1 MNEDVK
7 IIVSNDVIK
16 RMTALPA
23 SVQTKGLEFMLKF
36 QTDPRSP
43 GINYETIHSAKDK
56 NLRSV
61 RIDQAYRGIIFRAP
75 KDNVFVWLH
84 VDKHDDAYAW
94 ATKRKMS
101 INPVNGALTLTNV
114 SFVEETVQRTAAPAP
129 SEPEPSF
136 SSLSDRDLMALGV
149 PEEMLPAARTIR
161 SEGDLD
167 AMRDELPVEAYEGL
181 FLVLAGDTVAS
192 ILVSRETRV
201 DQQIDTQDF
210 ASAADRDES
219 RSRFYVVQGENDL
232 QEILSA
238 PLEQWRVFLHPTQRR
253 LATRN
258 LNGPSRILGGAG
270 TGKTV
275 LAMHRAK
282 HLASELA
289 GTDKK
294 LLFTTFTTNLAL
306 DIEDGLK
313 SICSPNLMKHID
325 IINLDALVFRLLKAR
340 RYEHEIAFD
349 FEIKAKPVWDL
360 SMVDFDPSLG
370 VSRDFVREEF
380 EQVVLAQGLATR
392 DDYREAPRRGRGVM
406 LSRKKR
412 DALWEIFENYRLQL
426 SAKGLKEPDDAYRD
440 ACALLTDEG
449 CPPYAHAVVDET
461 QDFGPQALRLIR
473 ALVPH
478 GSNDLMFVGDGHQR
492 IYSKNKATMG
502 SCGIDIRGR
511 AKKLYLNYRTTEEIR
526 REAISLL
533 EGIEIDDLD
542 GGSDEIARYKS
553 LMHGPNPERIQG
565 VSMEAIRDGI
575 RDFIEQCLADSRDS
589 KIGVMA
595 PTTKLRDQLAKQ
607 IREAGY
613 KVATVNHR
621 ERLSRKDAQIFA
633 MTLHRAKGLEFD
645 AVVIVVDRE
654 LDEDLRKLVY
664 VGITRAKR
672 AARLY
677 QPAAPRGSGF
687 FSSDPAPAPS

>member
-23 SVQTKGLEFMLKF
+23 AVQTKGLEFMLKF

-43 GINYETIHSAKDK
+43 GINYETIQGAKDK
-56 NLRSV
+56 NFRSV
-61 RIDQAYRGIIFRAP
+61 RIDQGYRGIIFRAP
-75 KDNVFVWLH
+75 QDNVFVWLH
-84 VDKHDDAYAW
+84 IDKHDDAYAW

-101 INPVNGALTLTNV
+101 VNPVNGALTLTNV
-114 SFVEETVQRTAAPAP
+114 SFVEETVQRTAAPLP
-129 SEPEPSF
+129 SQPEPVF
-136 SSLSDRDLMALGV
+136 SGLSDRDLMALGV
-149 PEEMLPAARTIR
+149 PEEMLPAVRTIR

-167 AMRDELPVEAYEGL
+167 AMREELPVEAYEGL
-181 FLVLAGDTVAS
+181 FLVLAGDTVSS
-192 ILVSRETRV
+192 ILASRETRV
-201 DQQIDTQDF
+201 DLEIDTQDF
-210 ASAADRDES
+210 ATAAERDES
-219 RSRFYVVQGENDL
+219 RSRFYVVEGENDL

-282 HLASELA
+282 HLASTLV
-289 GTDKK
+289 GTDQK

-313 SICSPNLMKHID
+313 SICSPEQMKHID

-349 FEIKAKPVWDL
+349 FEAKCAPIWE
-360 SMVDFDPSLG
+360 SAMVDFDPSLG

-380 EQVVLAQGLATR
+380 EQVVLAQGLASR

-440 ACALLTDEG
+440 ACA
-449 CPPYAHAVVDET
+449 
-461 QDFGPQALRLIR
+461 I
-473 ALVPH
+473 
-478 GSNDLMFVGDGHQR
+478 
-492 IYSKNKATMG
+492 
-502 SCGIDIRGR
+502 
-511 AKKLYLNYRTTEEIR
+511 
-526 REAISLL
+526 
-533 EGIEIDDLD
+533 
-542 GGSDEIARYKS
+542 
-553 LMHGPNPERIQG
+553 
-565 VSMEAIRDGI
+565 
-575 RDFIEQCLADSRDS
+575 LADRRASALCPRRGGRDP
-589 KIGVMA
+589 G
-595 PTTKLRDQLAKQ
+595 LR
-607 IREAGY
+607 
-613 KVATVNHR
+613 
-621 ERLSRKDAQIFA
+621 
-633 MTLHRAKGLEFD
+633 
-645 AVVIVVDRE
+645 
-654 LDEDLRKLVY
+654 
-664 VGITRAKR
+664 
-672 AARLY
+672 
-677 QPAAPRGSGF
+677 PSGF
-687 FSSDPAPAPS
+687 EADPRPGATWPQRPDVRR

>member
-1 MNEDVK
+1 MREDVK

-23 SVQTKGLEFMLKF
+23 AVQTKGLEFMLKF

-43 GINYETIHSAKDK
+43 GINYETIQAAKDK
-56 NLRSV
+56 NFRSV
-61 RIDQAYRGIIFRAP
+61 RIDQGYRGIVFRAP
-75 KDNVFVWLH
+75 KDNVFIWLH
-84 VDKHDDAYAW
+84 IDKHDDAYAW
-94 ATKRKMS
+94 ATSRRMS
-101 INPVNGALTLTNV
+101 VNPVNGALTLTNV
-114 SFVEETVQRTAAPAP
+114 AFVEETVQRKAAPAP
-129 SEPEPSF
+129 SEPEPVF
-136 SSLSDRDLMALGV
+136 SGLSDRDLMALGV
-149 PEEMLPAARTIR
+149 PEEMIPAVRTIR

-167 AMRDELPVEAYEGL
+167 AMRAELPVEAYEGL
-181 FLVLAGDTVAS
+181 FLVLAGDSVSS
-192 ILVSRETRV
+192 ILAARETRV
-201 DQQIDTQDF
+201 DLDIDTKDF
-210 ASAADRDES
+210 ASAAERDES
-219 RSRFYVVQGENDL
+219 RSRFYVVEGENDL

-253 LATRN
+253 LAIRSV
-258 LNGPSRILGGAG
+258 NGPSRILGGAG

-282 HLASELA
+282 HLA
-289 GTDKK
+289 GTLVDTDRK

-313 SICSPNLMKHID
+313 SICSPEQMKQID
-325 IINLDALVFRLLKAR
+325 IINLDALVFRFLKAR

-349 FEIKAKPVWDL
+349 FEAKCAPVWD
-360 SMVDFDPSLG
+360 SAMVDFDPSLG

-380 EQVVLAQGLATR
+380 EQVVLAQGLTTR
-392 DDYREAPRRGRGVM
+392 DGYREASRRGRGVM

-412 DALWEIFENYRLQL
+412 DALWEIFENYRLHM

-440 ACALLTDEG
+440 ACAILADEG
-449 CPPYAHAVVDET
+449 NPPYAHAIVDET
-461 QDFGPQALRLIR
+461 QDFGPQALKLIR
-473 ALVPH
+473 ALVPP
-478 GSNDLMFVGDGHQR
+478 GPNDLMFVGDGHQR
-492 IYSKNKATMG
+492 IYAKNKATM
-502 SCGIDIRGR
+502 SRCGIDIRGR

-526 REAISLL
+526 REAVSLL
-533 EGIEIDDLD
+533 ENVEVDDLD
-542 GGSDEIARYKS
+542 GGSDEISRYKS
-553 LMHGPNPERIQG
+553 LLRGPEPERIQG
-565 VSMEAIRDGI
+565 ASMESIRDGI
-575 RDFIEQCLADSRDS
+575 RAFIEQCLEDNRDS
-589 KIGVMA
+589 KVGVMA

-645 AVVIVVDRE
+645 AVVIVVNRE
-654 LDEDLRKLVY
+654 LDENLRKLVY

-677 QPAAPRGSGF
+677 H
-687 FSSDPAPAPS
+687 

>member
-1 MNEDVK
+1 
-7 IIVSNDVIK
+7 
-16 RMTALPA
+16 
-23 SVQTKGLEFMLKF
+23 
-36 QTDPRSP
+36 
-43 GINYETIHSAKDK
+43 
-56 NLRSV
+56 
-61 RIDQAYRGIIFRAP
+61 
-75 KDNVFVWLH
+75 
-84 VDKHDDAYAW
+84 
-94 ATKRKMS
+94 
-101 INPVNGALTLTNV
+101 
-114 SFVEETVQRTAAPAP
+114 
-129 SEPEPSF
+129 
-136 SSLSDRDLMALGV
+136 
-149 PEEMLPAARTIR
+149 
-161 SEGDLD
+161 
-167 AMRDELPVEAYEGL
+167 
-181 FLVLAGDTVAS
+181 
-192 ILVSRETRV
+192 
-201 DQQIDTQDF
+201 
-210 ASAADRDES
+210 
-219 RSRFYVVQGENDL
+219 
-232 QEILSA
+232 
-238 PLEQWRVFLHPTQRR
+238 VFLHPTQRR

-282 HLASELA
+282 HLASQLV
-289 GTDKK
+289 GSDQR

-313 SICSPNLMKHID
+313 AICAPEQLKQID

-349 FEIKAKPVWDL
+349 FEAKCAPAWDAA
-360 SMVDFDPSLG
+360 MVDFDPSLG
-370 VSRDFVREEF
+370 VSRAFVREEF

-440 ACALLTDEG
+440 ACTLLEAEG
-449 CPPYAHAVVDET
+449 RPPYAHAVVDET
-461 QDFGPQALRLIR
+461 QDFGPQALKLIR
-473 ALVPH
+473 ALVPP
-478 GSNDLMFVGDGHQR
+478 GPNDLMFVGDGHQR
-492 IYSKNKATMG
+492 IYAKNKAAMS

-526 REAISLL
+526 REAVSLL
-533 EGIEIDDLD
+533 ENLEIDDLD

-553 LMHGPNPERIQG
+553 LLHGPAPEHIRG
-565 VSMEAIRDGI
+565 ASMERVPEGI
-575 RDFIEQCLADSRDS
+575 IEFIAACLEDNVDA

-595 PTTKLRDQLAKQ
+595 PTGTLRDQLAKQ
-607 IREAGY
+607 TRDAGY

-645 AVVIVVDRE
+645 AVVIVVNRA
-654 LDEDLRKLVY
+654 LDDELRKLVY

-677 QPAAPRGSGF
+677 SL
-687 FSSDPAPAPS
+687 D

>member
-1 MNEDVK
+1 MNQDVK
-7 IIVSNDVIK
+7 IIVSNAVIK

-23 SVQTKGLEFMLKF
+23 AVQSKGLEFMLKF

-43 GINYETIHSAKDK
+43 GINYERIQGAKDK

-61 RIDQAYRGIIFRAP
+61 RIDQAYRGIIFQAP
-75 KDNVFVWLH
+75 KDNVFIWLH
-84 VDKHDDAYAW
+84 VDQHDDAYQW
-94 ATKRKMS
+94 ASTRKMS
-101 INPVNGALTLTNV
+101 VNPVNGALTLTNLN
-114 SFVEETVQRTAAPAP
+114 FVEETVQRRAAPTP
-129 SEPEPSF
+129 SEPDPVF
-136 SSLSDRDLMALGV
+136 AGLSDRDLMAVGV
-149 PEEMLPAARTIR
+149 PEEMLPAVRTIR

-167 AMRDELPVEAYEGL
+167 AMREELPVEAYEGL
-181 FLVLAGDTVAS
+181 FLLLAGDSVSS
-192 ILVSRETRV
+192 ILSARETRV
-201 DQQIDTQDF
+201 DREIDTHDF

-219 RSRFYVVQGENDL
+219 RSRFYLVEGEQDL
-232 QEILSA
+232 QAILSA

-282 HLASELA
+282 HLAGNLA
-289 GTDKK
+289 GNLASDLANHGASGDQK

-313 SICSPNLMKHID
+313 SICSPEQMRRID
-325 IINLDALVFRLLKAR
+325 VINLDALVFRLLKAR

-349 FEIKAKPVWDL
+349 FEAQCASIWEAA
-360 SMVDFDPSLG
+360 MVDFDPGLG
-370 VSRDFVREEF
+370 VSRAFVREEF

-392 DDYREAPRRGRGVM
+392 DDYREAPRRGRGVL

-412 DALWEIFENYRLQL
+412 DALWEIFEDYRLQL

-440 ACALLTDEG
+440 ACHLLEDESR
-449 CPPYAHAVVDET
+449 PPYTHAVVDET
-461 QDFGPQALRLIR
+461 QDFGPQALKLIR
-473 ALVPH
+473 ALVPP
-478 GSNDLMFVGDGHQR
+478 GANDLMFVGDGHQR
-492 IYSKNKATMG
+492 IYAKNKAIM
-502 SCGIDIRGR
+502 SRCGIDIRGR

-526 REAISLL
+526 LEAVSML
-533 EGIEIDDLD
+533 ENLEVDDLD
-542 GGSDEIARYKS
+542 GGSDEIARYRS
-553 LMHGPNPERIQG
+553 LLHGPVPEHIRG
-565 VSMEAIRDGI
+565 APLERIRDGI
-575 RDFIEQCLADSRDS
+575 RTFIAGCLDEYVDA
-589 KIGVMA
+589 KVGVMA
-595 PTTKLRDQLAKQ
+595 PTGKLRDQLAKQ

-645 AVVIVVDRE
+645 AVVILVNRE
-654 LDEDLRKLVY
+654 LDDELRKLVY
-664 VGITRAKR
+664 VGMTRAKR

-677 QPAAPRGSGF
+677 SAEGL
-687 FSSDPAPAPS
+687 

>member
-1 MNEDVK
+1 MKEDVK

-16 RMTALPA
+16 RMTALPPG
-23 SVQTKGLEFMLKF
+23 VQTKGLEFMLKF
-36 QTDPRSP
+36 QTDPQSP
-43 GINYETIHSAKDK
+43 GINYETLQGAKDK
-56 NLRSV
+56 NFRSV
-61 RIDQAYRGIIFRAP
+61 RIGDDYRGIIFRAP
-75 KDNVFVWLH
+75 QDNVFVWLH
-84 VDKHDDAYAW
+84 IDKHDDAYAW
-94 ATKRKMS
+94 AIKRKMS
-101 INPVNGALTLTNV
+101 VNPVNGALTLTNV
-114 SFVEETVQRTAAPAP
+114 RFVEETVQREAAPVSSQP
-129 SEPEPSF
+129 VPVF
-136 SSLSDRDLMALGV
+136 SGLSDRDLMALGV
-149 PEEMLPAARTIR
+149 AQEMVPAVRTIR

-181 FLVLAGDTVAS
+181 FLVLAGDPVST
-192 ILVSRETRV
+192 ILASRETRV
-201 DQQIDTQDF
+201 DREIDTQDF

-219 RSRFYVVQGENDL
+219 RSRFFVVEGENDL

-253 LATRN
+253 LATSN

-282 HLASELA
+282 HLASTLVD
-289 GTDKK
+289 TDKK

-313 SICSPNLMKHID
+313 SICSPEQMTHID
-325 IINLDALVFRLLKAR
+325 IINLDALVYRFLKAR

-349 FEIKAKPVWDL
+349 YEAKCEPVWEAA
-360 SMVDFDPSLG
+360 MVDFDPSLG
-370 VSRDFVREEF
+370 VSREFVREEF
-380 EQVVLAQGLATR
+380 EQVVLAQGLASR
-392 DDYREAPRRGRGVM
+392 DEYREAPRRGRGVV

-412 DALWEIFENYRLQL
+412 DALWELFENYRLQL

-440 ACALLTDEG
+440 ASAILATAAR
-449 CPPYAHAVVDET
+449 PPYAHAVVDET

-473 ALVPH
+473 ALVPPEP
-478 GSNDLMFVGDGHQR
+478 NDLMFVGDGHQR
-492 IYSKNKATMG
+492 IYAKNKASMS

-526 REAISLL
+526 REAVLLL
-533 EGIEIDDLD
+533 EEVEVDDLD
-542 GGSDEIARYKS
+542 GGSDEISRYKS
-553 LMHGPNPERIQG
+553 LLHGPKPQLIHG
-565 VSMEAIRDGI
+565 ASMESIRDGVG
-575 RDFIEQCLADSRDS
+575 DFIRECLDDHHDT

-595 PTTKLRDQLAKQ
+595 PTAKLRDQLAKQ
-607 IREAGY
+607 IRETGY

-645 AVVIVVDRE
+645 AVVIVVNRV
-654 LDEDLRKLVY
+654 LDENLRKLVY
-664 VGITRAKR
+664 VGMTRAKR

-677 QPAAPRGSGF
+677 R
-687 FSSDPAPAPS
+687 

>member
-1 MNEDVK
+1 MGKMHERTKPMNQDVK
-7 IIVSNDVIK
+7 IIVSNAVIK

-23 SVQTKGLEFMLKF
+23 AVQSKGLEFMLKF
-36 QTDPRSP
+36 QTDPHSP
-43 GINYETIHSAKDK
+43 GINYERIQGAKDK

-75 KDNVFVWLH
+75 MDNVFVWLH
-84 VDKHDDAYAW
+84 VDTHDDAYQW
-94 ATKRKMS
+94 ASTRKMS
-101 INPVNGALTLTNV
+101 VNPVNGALTLTNLN
-114 SFVEETVQRTAAPAP
+114 FVEETVQRRAAPAP
-129 SEPEPSF
+129 SEPEPVF
-136 SSLSDRDLMALGV
+136 TELSDRDLMAVGV
-149 PEEMLPAARTIR
+149 PEEMLPAVRTIR

-167 AMRDELPVEAYEGL
+167 VMRDELPVEAYEGL
-181 FLVLAGDTVAS
+181 FLLLAGDSVSS
-192 ILVSRETRV
+192 ILSARETRV
-201 DQQIDTQDF
+201 DWQIDTDDF

-219 RSRFYVVQGENDL
+219 RSRFYVVEGEQDL
-232 QEILSA
+232 QAILSA

-253 LATRN
+253 LATRT
-258 LNGPSRILGGAG
+258 LKGPSRILGGAG

-275 LAMHRAK
+275 LAMYRAK
-282 HLASELA
+282 HLASNLV
-289 GTDKK
+289 GSDQK

-313 SICSPNLMKHID
+313 SICSPEQMQRID
-325 IINLDALVFRLLKAR
+325 VINLDALVFRLLKTR
-340 RYEHEIAFD
+340 RYEHTIAFD
-349 FEIKAKPVWDL
+349 FQAKCASAWEAA
-360 SMVDFDPSLG
+360 MVDFDPGLG
-370 VSRDFVREEF
+370 ISGVFVRDEF
-380 EQVVLAQGLATR
+380 EQVVLAQGLATC

-412 DALWEIFENYRLQL
+412 DALWEIFEDYRLQL

-440 ACALLTDEG
+440 ACHLLEDESR
-449 CPPYAHAVVDET
+449 PPYTHAVIDET

-473 ALVPH
+473 ALVPP
-478 GSNDLMFVGDGHQR
+478 GPNDLMFVGDGHQR
-492 IYSKNKATMG
+492 IYAKNKATM
-502 SCGIDIRGR
+502 SRCGIDIRGR

-526 REAISLL
+526 LEAVSML
-533 EGIEIDDLD
+533 ENVEVDDLD

-553 LMHGPNPERIQG
+553 LLHGPAPEHIRG
-565 VSMEAIRDGI
+565 ASMEAVRDGVTA
-575 RDFIEQCLADSRDS
+575 FIAGCLEDQVDA
-589 KIGVMA
+589 KVGVMA
-595 PTTKLRDQLAKQ
+595 PTGKLRDQLAKQ

-645 AVVIVVDRE
+645 AVVIVVNRE
-654 LDEDLRKLVY
+654 LDDELRKLVY

-677 QPAAPRGSGF
+677 SA
-687 FSSDPAPAPS
+687 D

>member
-1 MNEDVK
+1 MTEDIK

-16 RMTALPA
+16 GMTRLPN
-23 SVQTKGLEFMLKF
+23 SVQTKALEFMLKF

-43 GINYETIHSAKDK
+43 GINYERINAARDK

-61 RIDQAYRGIIFRAP
+61 RIDQAYRGIIFQAP
-75 KDNVFVWLH
+75 RDNVFIWLH

-94 ATKRKMS
+94 AEKHKMS
-101 INPVNGALTLTNV
+101 INPVNGALTLTNLT
-114 SFVEETVQRTAAPAP
+114 FVEETVKRSVAPAP
-129 SEPEPSF
+129 TQPNPLFED
-136 SSLSDRDLMALGV
+136 LSDRDLMALGV
-149 PEEMLPAARTIR
+149 PEEMLPAVRTLR

-167 AMRDELPVEAYEGL
+167 ALQPELPVEAYEGL
-181 FLVLAGDTVAS
+181 FLVLAGDTVSS
-192 ILVSRETRV
+192 ILASRETRV
-201 DQQIDTQDF
+201 DRDIDTEDY
-210 ASAADRDES
+210 AAAAERDES
-219 RSRFYVVQGENDL
+219 RSRFYVVEGENDL

-258 LNGPSRILGGAG
+258 FNGPSRILGGAG

-282 HLASELA
+282 HLA
-289 GTDKK
+289 GTLVGTEKK

-313 SICSPNLMKHID
+313 SICTDEQLRHIE
-325 IINLDALVFRLLKAR
+325 IINLDALVYRLLKAK

-349 FEIKAKPVWDL
+349 FEAKCQPLWEAV
-360 SMVDFDPSLG
+360 MVDFDPSLG
-370 VSRDFVREEF
+370 VSSNYVREEF
-380 EQVVLAQGLATR
+380 EQVVLAQGLTTR
-392 DDYREAPRRGRGVM
+392 DAYREAPRKGRGSI
-406 LSRKKR
+406 LSRQKR

-426 SAKGLKEPDDAYRD
+426 STKGLKEPDDAYRD
-440 ACALLTDEG
+440 ACTLLSDEESA
-449 CPPYAHAVVDET
+449 PYAHAVIDET

-473 ALVPH
+473 ALVQP
-478 GSNDLMFVGDGHQR
+478 GANDLLFVGDGHQR
-492 IYSKNKATMG
+492 IYAKNRATMS

-511 AKKLYLNYRTTEEIR
+511 ARKLYLNYRTTEEIR
-526 REAISLL
+526 LEAISLL
-533 EGIEIDDLD
+533 EGVEVDDLD
-542 GGSDEIARYKS
+542 GGCDEIVRYKS
-553 LMHGPNPERIQG
+553 LLHGPKPDRIQG
-565 VSMEAIRDGI
+565 ASMESIHEGVEEFIREALKDNQ
-575 RDFIEQCLADSRDS
+575 DT

-595 PTTKLRDQLAKQ
+595 NTTRLRDQLATH

-645 AVVIVVDRE
+645 AVVIAVNKEMNQDM
-654 LDEDLRKLVY
+654 RKLVY
-664 VGITRAKR
+664 VGMTRAKR
-672 AARLY
+672 MARLY
-677 QPAAPRGSGF
+677 L
-687 FSSDPAPAPS
+687 

>member
-1 MNEDVK
+1 MGKMHERTKPMNQDIK
-7 IIVSNDVIK
+7 IIVSNEVIK

-23 SVQTKGLEFMLKF
+23 AVQSKGLEFMLKF

-84 VDKHDDAYAW
+84 VDQHDDAYQW
-94 ATKRKMS
+94 ASTRKMS
-101 INPVNGALTLTNV
+101 VNPVNGALTLTNLN
-114 SFVEETVQRTAAPAP
+114 FVEETVQRRAAPEP
-129 SEPEPSF
+129 SEPDPVFAE
-136 SSLSDRDLMALGV
+136 LSDRDLMAIGV
-149 PEEMLPAARTIR
+149 PEEMLPAVRTIR

-167 AMRDELPVEAYEGL
+167 AMREELPVEAYEGL
-181 FLVLAGDTVAS
+181 FLVLAGDSVSS
-192 ILVSRETRV
+192 ILSARETRV
-201 DQQIDTQDF
+201 DREIDTEDF

-219 RSRFYVVQGENDL
+219 RSRFYVVEGEQDL
-232 QEILSA
+232 QAILSA

-282 HLASELA
+282 HLSSPLV
-289 GTDKK
+289 GSDQR

-313 SICSPNLMKHID
+313 SICAPEQLKQID

-349 FEIKAKPVWDL
+349 FEAKCALAWDAA
-360 SMVDFDPSLG
+360 MVDFDPSLG
-370 VSRDFVREEF
+370 VSRAFVREEF

-392 DDYREAPRRGRGVM
+392 DDYREAPRRGRGLM

-440 ACALLTDEG
+440 ACTLLDAEG
-449 CPPYAHAVVDET
+449 RPPYAHAVVDET
-461 QDFGPQALRLIR
+461 QDFGPQALKLIR
-473 ALVPH
+473 ALVPP
-478 GSNDLMFVGDGHQR
+478 GPNDLMFVGDGHQR
-492 IYSKNKATMG
+492 IYAKNKAAM
-502 SCGIDIRGR
+502 SRCGIDIRGR

-526 REAISLL
+526 REAVSLL
-533 EGIEIDDLD
+533 ENLEIDDLD

-553 LMHGPNPERIQG
+553 LLHGPAPEHIRG
-565 VSMEAIRDGI
+565 ASMERVREGI
-575 RDFIEQCLADSRDS
+575 IEFIAACLEDNVDA

-595 PTTKLRDQLAKQ
+595 PTGKLRDQLAKQ
-607 IREAGY
+607 TRDAGY

-645 AVVIVVDRE
+645 AVVIVVNRA
-654 LDEDLRKLVY
+654 LDDELRKLVY

-672 AARLY
+672 AARIY
-677 QPAAPRGSGF
+677 SA
-687 FSSDPAPAPS
+687 D

>member
-16 RMTALPA
+16 RMTALPTA
-23 SVQTKGLEFMLKF
+23 VQTKGLEFMLKF

-43 GINYETIHSAKDK
+43 GINYETIQGAKDK
-56 NLRSV
+56 NFRSV
-61 RIDQAYRGIIFRAP
+61 RIDQGYRGIIFRAP

-84 VDKHDDAYAW
+84 IDKHDDAYAW
-94 ATKRKMS
+94 AAKRKMS

-129 SEPEPSF
+129 SEPDPVF
-136 SSLSDRDLMALGV
+136 SRLSDRDLMALGV
-149 PEEMLPAARTIR
+149 PEEMLPAVRTIR

-167 AMRDELPVEAYEGL
+167 AMREELPVEAYEGL

-192 ILVSRETRV
+192 ILASRETRV
-201 DQQIDTQDF
+201 DQDIDTQDF

-219 RSRFYVVQGENDL
+219 RSRFYVVEGENDL

-282 HLASELA
+282 HLASTLV
-289 GTDKK
+289 GTDKT

-313 SICSPNLMKHID
+313 SICSPEQMQHIK
-325 IINLDALVFRLLKAR
+325 IINLDALVFRLLKAQ

-349 FEIKAKPVWDL
+349 FEAKCAPTWDNA
-360 SMVDFDPSLG
+360 MVDFDPSLG
-370 VSRDFVREEF
+370 LSRDFVREEF

-392 DDYREAPRRGRGVM
+392 DEYREAPRRGRGIM

-440 ACALLTDEG
+440 ACAILADEG
-449 CPPYAHAVVDET
+449 RPPYAHAVVDET
-461 QDFGPQALRLIR
+461 QDFGPQALKLIR
-473 ALVPH
+473 ALVPP
-478 GSNDLMFVGDGHQR
+478 GPNDLMFVGDGHQR
-492 IYSKNKATMG
+492 IYAKNKATMS

-526 REAISLL
+526 REAVSLL
-533 EGIEIDDLD
+533 EDIEIDDLD

-553 LMHGPNPERIQG
+553 LMHGPKPERIQG
-565 VSMEAIRDGI
+565 ASMEAIRDGI
-575 RDFIEQCLADSRDS
+575 RDFIGQCLDDNPDA
-589 KIGVMA
+589 KLGVMA
-595 PTTKLRDQLAKQ
+595 PTVKLRDQLAKQ

-613 KVATVNHR
+613 KVATVDHR

-645 AVVIVVDRE
+645 AVVIVLNRE
-654 LDEDLRKLVY
+654 LDENLRKLVY

-672 AARLY
+672 AARIY
-677 QPAAPRGSGF
+677 SAIPGQKE
-687 FSSDPAPAPS
+687 

>member
-1 MNEDVK
+1 MKDDVK

-23 SVQTKGLEFMLKF
+23 AVQTKGLELMLKF

-43 GINYETIHSAKDK
+43 GINYETIQGARDK
-56 NLRSV
+56 NFRSV
-61 RIDQAYRGIIFRAP
+61 RIDQGYRGIIFRAP

-94 ATKRKMS
+94 AAKRKMS
-101 INPVNGALTLTNV
+101 VNPVNGALTLTNI
-114 SFVEETVQRTAAPAP
+114 SFVEETVQREAAPAP
-129 SEPEPSF
+129 TQPEPSF
-136 SSLSDRDLMALGV
+136 AALSDRDLMALGV
-149 PEEMLPAARTIR
+149 PEEMLPAVRTIR

-181 FLVLAGDTVAS
+181 FLVLAGDSVSS
-192 ILVSRETRV
+192 ILAARETRV
-201 DQQIDTQDF
+201 DREIDTEDF
-210 ASAADRDES
+210 ASAAERDES
-219 RSRFYVVQGENDL
+219 RSRFYVVEGENDL
-232 QEILSA
+232 QAILSA

-253 LATRN
+253 LTTRS
-258 LNGPSRILGGAG
+258 LNGTSRILGGAG

-282 HLASELA
+282 HLASRLVD
-289 GTDKK
+289 TDKK

-313 SICSPNLMKHID
+313 SICSPEQMARID
-325 IINLDALVFRLLKAR
+325 VINLDALVFRLLKAR

-349 FEIKAKPVWDL
+349 YEAKCAPVWE
-360 SMVDFDPSLG
+360 SAMVDFDPALG

-380 EQVVLAQGLATR
+380 EQVVLAQGLASR
-392 DDYREAPRRGRGVM
+392 DDYREAPRRGRGAV

-426 SAKGLKEPDDAYRD
+426 SATGLKEPDDAYRD
-440 ACALLTDEG
+440 ACALLASEG
-449 CPPYAHAVVDET
+449 HPPYVHAVVDET

-473 ALVPH
+473 ALVPP
-478 GSNDLMFVGDGHQR
+478 GPNDLMFVGDGHQR
-492 IYSKNKATMG
+492 IYAKNKASMG

-511 AKKLYLNYRTTEEIR
+511 SRKLYLNYRTTEEIR
-526 REAISLL
+526 REAVSLL
-533 EGIEIDDLD
+533 EGIEVDDLD

-553 LMHGPNPERIQG
+553 LMHGPKPGRIQG
-565 VSMEAIRDGI
+565 ASMEAIRDGI
-575 RDFIEQCLADSRDS
+575 RDFIAQCLEENRDT
-589 KIGVMA
+589 KVGLMA
-595 PTTKLRDQLAKQ
+595 PTAKLRDQLAQQ

-633 MTLHRAKGLEFD
+633 MTLHRAKGLELD
-645 AVVIVVDRE
+645 AVAVVVNRD
-654 LDEDLRKLVY
+654 LDENLRKLVY
-664 VGITRAKR
+664 VGMTRAKR
-672 AARLY
+672 AARFY
-677 QPAAPRGSGF
+677 C
-687 FSSDPAPAPS
+687 

>member
-1 MNEDVK
+1 MNDDVK

-23 SVQTKGLEFMLKF
+23 AVQTRGLEFMLKF

-43 GINYETIHSAKDK
+43 GINYETIQGAKDK
-56 NLRSV
+56 HFRSV
-61 RIDQAYRGIIFRAP
+61 RIDQGYRGIIFRAP

-84 VDKHDDAYAW
+84 IDKHDDAYAW
-94 ATKRKMS
+94 AAKRKMS
-101 INPVNGALTLTNV
+101 VNPVNGALTLTNI
-114 SFVEETVQRTAAPAP
+114 SFVEETVQREAAPAP
-129 SEPEPSF
+129 AQPDPSF
-136 SSLSDRDLMALGV
+136 NALSDRDLMALGT
-149 PEEMLPAARTIR
+149 PEEMLPAVRTIR

-167 AMRDELPVEAYEGL
+167 AMREELPVEAYEGL
-181 FLVLAGDTVAS
+181 FLVLAGDAVSS
-192 ILVSRETRV
+192 ILASRETRV
-201 DQQIDTQDF
+201 DQDIDTEDF
-210 ASAADRDES
+210 ASAAERDES
-219 RSRFYVVQGENDL
+219 RSRFYVVEGENDL
-232 QEILSA
+232 QAILSA

-253 LATRN
+253 LATRS

-282 HLASELA
+282 HLASTLIE
-289 GTDKK
+289 TDKK

-313 SICSPNLMKHID
+313 SICSPEQMTRID
-325 IINLDALVFRLLKAR
+325 VINLDALVFRLLKAR

-349 FEIKAKPVWDL
+349 YEAKCAPVWE
-360 SMVDFDPSLG
+360 SAMVDFDPALG

-380 EQVVLAQGLATR
+380 EQVVLAQGLASR
-392 DDYREAPRRGRGVM
+392 DDYREAPRRGRGAV

-412 DALWEIFENYRLQL
+412 DALWEIFANYRLQL

-440 ACALLTDEG
+440 ACAILANEER
-449 CPPYAHAVVDET
+449 PPYAHAVVDET

-473 ALVPH
+473 ALVPS
-478 GSNDLMFVGDGHQR
+478 GPNDLMFVGDGHQR
-492 IYSKNKATMG
+492 IYAKNKASMG

-511 AKKLYLNYRTTEEIR
+511 SRKLYLNYRTTEEIR
-526 REAISLL
+526 REAVSLL
-533 EGIEIDDLD
+533 EAIEVDDLD

-553 LMHGPNPERIQG
+553 LMHGPKPERVQG
-565 VSMEAIRDGI
+565 ASMESIRDGI
-575 RDFIEQCLADSRDS
+575 RDFIAQCLEDNHDT

-595 PTTKLRDQLAKQ
+595 PTVKLRDQLAQQ

-645 AVVIVVDRE
+645 AVAIVVNRD
-654 LDEDLRKLVY
+654 LDEHLRKLVY
-664 VGITRAKR
+664 VGMTRAKR

-677 QPAAPRGSGF
+677 C
-687 FSSDPAPAPS
+687 

>member
-7 IIVSNDVIK
+7 IIVSNEVIK

-23 SVQTKGLEFMLKF
+23 AVQSKGLEFMLKF

-43 GINYETIHSAKDK
+43 GINYERINGAKDK

-84 VDKHDDAYAW
+84 VDKHDDAYQW
-94 ATKRKMS
+94 ASTRKMS
-101 INPVNGALTLTNV
+101 VNPVNGALTLTNLH
-114 SFVEETVQRTAAPAP
+114 FVEETVQRRAAPAP
-129 SEPEPSF
+129 SEPDPVF
-136 SSLSDRDLMALGV
+136 ADLSDRDLMAIGV
-149 PEEMLPAARTIR
+149 PEEMLPAVRTIR

-167 AMRDELPVEAYEGL
+167 AMREELPVEAYEGL
-181 FLVLAGDTVAS
+181 FLVLAGDSVS
-192 ILVSRETRV
+192 IILSARETRV
-201 DQQIDTQDF
+201 DREIDTEDF

-219 RSRFYVVQGENDL
+219 RSRFYVVEGEQDL
-232 QEILSA
+232 QAILSA

-282 HLASELA
+282 HLASHLASHLA
-289 GTDKK
+289 GRDQK

-313 SICSPNLMKHID
+313 AICSPEQIRQID

-349 FEIKAKPVWDL
+349 FEAKCAPAWDAA
-360 SMVDFDPSLG
+360 MVDFDPSLG
-370 VSRDFVREEF
+370 VSRAFVREEF

-440 ACALLTDEG
+440 ACTLLDAEG
-449 CPPYAHAVVDET
+449 RPPYAHAVVDET
-461 QDFGPQALRLIR
+461 QDFGPQALKLIR
-473 ALVPH
+473 ALVPP
-478 GSNDLMFVGDGHQR
+478 GPNDLMFVGDGHQR
-492 IYSKNKATMG
+492 IYAKNKAAM
-502 SCGIDIRGR
+502 SRCGIDIRGR

-526 REAISLL
+526 REAVSLL
-533 EGIEIDDLD
+533 ENLEIDDLD

-553 LMHGPNPERIQG
+553 LLHGPAPEHIRG
-565 VSMEAIRDGI
+565 ASMERVREGI
-575 RDFIEQCLADSRDS
+575 IEFIAGCLADNVDA

-595 PTTKLRDQLAKQ
+595 PTGKLRDQLAKQ
-607 IREAGY
+607 TRDAGY
-613 KVATVNHR
+613 KVATVSHR

-645 AVVIVVDRE
+645 AVVIVVNRA
-654 LDEDLRKLVY
+654 LDDELRKLIY

-672 AARLY
+672 AARVY
-677 QPAAPRGSGF
+677 SA
-687 FSSDPAPAPS
+687 D